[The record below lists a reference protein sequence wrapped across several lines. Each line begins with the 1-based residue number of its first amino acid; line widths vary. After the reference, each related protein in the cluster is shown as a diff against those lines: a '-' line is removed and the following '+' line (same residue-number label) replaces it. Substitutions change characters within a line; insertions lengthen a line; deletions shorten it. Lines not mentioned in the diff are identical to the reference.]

1 MNAIL
6 QLQKPAGWHERR
18 VGKITG
24 SMAGKIMR
32 GGEEAFNLWLELT
45 GQREP
50 DDLSNVLIV
59 QMGSYLEEFICD
71 WFTKETGFAVTRRND
86 WVVSASDQWRACEI
100 DGYVEAESAV
110 MDAKFTA
117 GREDPDE
124 HFARYLPQITH
135 NATVC
140 GAERAGLVV
149 LTGYGSMRHR
159 FVDVDPF
166 YAAELIEREREFFA
180 CVESKTA
187 PPGWEPV
194 AAPVAPSEW
203 KDYDLTGNNAW
214 AAAAADWT
222 TNRAAA
228 DTFKKA
234 EKSIKELVPADA
246 GSVTGHGIIVKRDK
260 ANRLGI
266 KEAK

>member
-1 MNAIL
+1 
-6 QLQKPAGWHERR
+6 
-18 VGKITG
+18 
-24 SMAGKIMR
+24 MAGKIMR

-50 DDLSNVLIV
+50 DDLSGVCIV
-59 QMGSYLEEFICD
+59 QMGSYLEPFICD
-71 WFTKETGFAVTRRND
+71 WFTKETGHSITRRNE
-86 WVVSASDQWRACEI
+86 WIVSGEHPWRACEI
-100 DGYVEAESAV
+100 DGYVDAESAV

-124 HFARYLPQITH
+124 HFARYLPQLTH

-140 GAERAGLVV
+140 CVERAGLVV

-159 FVDVDPF
+159 FVDIDPF
-166 YAAELIEREREFFA
+166 YAAELLEREREFA
-180 CVESKTA
+180 DCVASKTA

-203 KDYDLTGNNAW
+203 KEYDLTGNNEW
-214 AAAAADWT
+214 ASHAADWT
-222 TNRAAA
+222 ANKKAA
-228 DTFKKA
+228 DAFKKA
-234 EKSIKELVPADA
+234 EKAIKELVPADA
-246 GSVTGHGIIVKRDK
+246 GSAKGHGIIVKRDK